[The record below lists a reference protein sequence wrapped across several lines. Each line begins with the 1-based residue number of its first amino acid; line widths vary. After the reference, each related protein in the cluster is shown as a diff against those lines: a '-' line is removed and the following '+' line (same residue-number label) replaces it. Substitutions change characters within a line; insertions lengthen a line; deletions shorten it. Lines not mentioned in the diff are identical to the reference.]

1 MSNAKLLRQLIKA
14 GIEGDSDSF
23 KAASEA
29 VIREEREK
37 KHHLLANDLERLL
50 YGERSNAGRGHLRL
64 LPAKELPI
72 NKDSGLAL
80 VEDLGSRWEA
90 ETGCPLPLGG
100 IVASRRLPGEVTA
113 TAQRVIHDSLEL
125 ALADPAAA
133 LPTMRAHAQE
143 FDDHVLMQ
151 HVDLYVNG
159 WTLDLGETGRRALA
173 EFSIR
178 AAAAG
183 RGQGDRLDVLGDE

>member
-80 VEDLGSRWEA
+80 VEGLNFVKRHMRKSQDN
-90 ETGCPLPLGG
+90 PQGG
-100 IVASRRLPGEVTA
+100 IIEKEAP
-113 TAQRVIHDSLEL
+113 L
-125 ALADPAAA
+125 ALGKLRLYDEAGDKKKKAPAAKA
-133 LPTMRAHAQE
+133 
-143 FDDHVLMQ
+143 
-151 HVDLYVNG
+151 
-159 WTLDLGETGRRALA
+159 
-173 EFSIR
+173 
-178 AAAAG
+178 
-183 RGQGDRLDVLGDE
+183 